1 MASNANIFIKAKYDG
16 KEADSGLDR
25 LNQKLKQ
32 NALRLQNAQQIAK
45 RFNAQLDRTQVRFR
59 TQALTASKVLKT
71 QNEIM
76 REQQM
81 KMKQLGN
88 AALGV
93 GLSMLFLGMQIKALS
108 QRTLQSIFKTFSE
121 VTQGTMAYNQTVGR
135 VSAAFE
141 FLKFSI
147 ADAFMTSAL
156 GQALLETLISIFD
169 FISGVSDETKI
180 FLVIVL
186 LLGVAFGALAMVLG
200 QLIIPLKVAID
211 SGFTLK
217 AIALGIG
224 AVLFSIVIILTAIYA
239 LVQIWNSDMSI
250 IKKIGL
256 SMIIIFAAILAIL
269 FMFGVTLTAPVII
282 LTLLIALAVSLG
294 LALILA
300 GDEFKLAFFKA
311 ILAIG
316 QKIKEVII
324 GGISAAIRLANK
336 IPGVNIKTP
345 SFESFMDLSG
355 LQSKVTTL
363 ESSIAQRKAERE
375 AKKSEDNSIT
385 TTSSNIFIDTFKA
398 GAEDVKGSLDE
409 ALDLDQYN
417 TLSGE

>member
-1 MASNANIFIKAKYDG
+1 MAKEKVNIVFHADTTKALNSIK
-16 KEADSGLDR
+16 R
-25 LNQKLKQ
+25 LQAEINRQSKLQQKLAERAKKFNTSEQ
-32 NALRLQNAQQIAK
+32 QILKVNQQINRRIQAAQRKRLQAQKAE
-45 RFNAQLDRTQVRFR
+45 
-59 TQALTASKVLKT
+59 QARLKG
-71 QNEIM
+71 
-76 REQQM
+76 
-81 KMKQLGN
+81 LGN
-88 AALGV
+88 AALGA
-93 GLSMLFLGMQIKALS
+93 GLSMLFLGMQLKALS

-121 VTQGTMAYNQTVGR
+121 VTQGTMAYNQTIGR

-147 ADAFMTSAL
+147 ADAFMTSEL
-156 GQALLETLISIFD
+156 GQALIENLITIFD
-169 FISGVSDETKI
+169 FLSSASDETKI

-200 QLIIPLKVAID
+200 QLIIPLKIALD
-211 SGFTLK
+211 SGLSLK
-217 AIALGIG
+217 MVALGIG
-224 AVLFSIVIILTAIYA
+224 AVLTSVVIILIAIYA
-239 LVQIWNSDMSI
+239 LVQIWNSDMGI

-269 FMFGVTLTAPVII
+269 FMFGVTLSAPIV
-282 LTLLIALAVSLG
+282 LMVALIALVVALG
-294 LALILA
+294 LALVLA
-300 GDEFKLAFFKA
+300 GDEFKLAFFRA

-316 QKIKEVII
+316 QKIKDVII
-324 GGISAAIRLANK
+324 GGIRGAISLANK

-345 SFESFMDLSG
+345 SFDNFMDLSG

-363 ESSIAQRKAERE
+363 EASIAQRKAERE

-385 TTSSNIFIDTFKA
+385 TSSSNIFIDTFKA

>member
-1 MASNANIFIKAKYDG
+1 MAREQVEIKFIADVNQALNGMKEIQRQLQINSKFQKKLRQRVDEFGRTDQEYLKVNAQINK
-16 KEADSGLDR
+16 R
-25 LNQKLKQ
+25 LAAAQRK
-32 NALRLQNAQQIAK
+32 RLQAQKAE
-45 RFNAQLDRTQVRFR
+45 
-59 TQALTASKVLKT
+59 QARLKG
-71 QNEIM
+71 
-76 REQQM
+76 
-81 KMKQLGN
+81 LGN
-88 AALGV
+88 AALGA
-93 GLSMLFLGMQIKALS
+93 GLSMLFLGMQLKALS

-121 VTQGTMAYNQTVGR
+121 VTQGTMAYNQTIGR

-156 GQALLETLISIFD
+156 GQALVETLISIFD
-169 FISGVSDETKI
+169 FLSSASDETKI

-200 QLIIPLKVAID
+200 QLIIPLKIALD
-211 SGFTLK
+211 AGLSLK
-217 AIALGIG
+217 MVALGIA
-224 AVLFSIVIILTAIYA
+224 AVLVSVVIILVAIYA

-256 SMIIIFAAILAIL
+256 SMIVIFAAILAIL
-269 FMFGVTLTAPVII
+269 FLFGVTLTAPVII

-355 LQSKVTTL
+355 LQSKVSTL
-363 ESSIAQRKAERE
+363 EASIAQRKAEKE
-375 AKKSEDNSIT
+375 AKQSEDNSIT

>member
-1 MASNANIFIKAKYDG
+1 MAKEKVNIVFVADTTKALNSIK
-16 KEADSGLDR
+16 R
-25 LNQKLKQ
+25 LQTEINRQSKLQQKLAERAKKFNTSEQ
-32 NALRLQNAQQIAK
+32 QILKVNQQINRRIQAAQRKRLQAQKAE
-45 RFNAQLDRTQVRFR
+45 
-59 TQALTASKVLKT
+59 QARLKG
-71 QNEIM
+71 
-76 REQQM
+76 
-81 KMKQLGN
+81 LGN
-88 AALGV
+88 AALGA
-93 GLSMLFLGMQIKALS
+93 GLSMLFLGMQLKALS

-121 VTQGTMAYNQTVGR
+121 VTQGTMAYNQTIGR

-147 ADAFMTSAL
+147 ADAFMTSEL
-156 GQALLETLISIFD
+156 GQALIENLITIFD
-169 FISGVSDETKI
+169 FLSSASDETKI

-200 QLIIPLKVAID
+200 QLIIPLKIALD
-211 SGFTLK
+211 SGLSLK
-217 AIALGIG
+217 MVALGIG
-224 AVLFSIVIILTAIYA
+224 AVLTSVVIILIAIYA
-239 LVQIWNSDMSI
+239 LVQIWNSDMGI

-269 FMFGVTLTAPVII
+269 FMFGVTLSAPIV
-282 LTLLIALAVSLG
+282 LMVALIALVVALG
-294 LALILA
+294 LALVLA
-300 GDEFKLAFFKA
+300 GDEFKLAFFRA

-316 QKIKEVII
+316 QKIKDVII
-324 GGISAAIRLANK
+324 GGIRGAISLANK

-345 SFESFMDLSG
+345 SFDNFMDLSG

-363 ESSIAQRKAERE
+363 EASIAQRKAERE

-385 TTSSNIFIDTFKA
+385 TSSSNIFIDTFKA

>member
-1 MASNANIFIKAKYDG
+1 MAREQVEIKFIADVNQALNGMKEIQRQLQINSKFQKKLRQRVDEFGRTDQEYLKVNAQINK
-16 KEADSGLDR
+16 R
-25 LNQKLKQ
+25 LAAAQRK
-32 NALRLQNAQQIAK
+32 RLQAQKAE
-45 RFNAQLDRTQVRFR
+45 
-59 TQALTASKVLKT
+59 QARLKG
-71 QNEIM
+71 
-76 REQQM
+76 
-81 KMKQLGN
+81 LGN
-88 AALGV
+88 AALGA
-93 GLSMLFLGMQIKALS
+93 GLSMLFLGMQLKALS

-121 VTQGTMAYNQTVGR
+121 VTQGTMAYNQTIGR

-156 GQALLETLISIFD
+156 GQSLIENLIAIFD
-169 FISGVSDETKI
+169 FLSSASDETKI

-200 QLIIPLKVAID
+200 QLIIPLK
-211 SGFTLK
+211 
-217 AIALGIG
+217 IALDAGLSLKMITLGIA
-224 AVLFSIVIILTAIYA
+224 AVLVSIVIILVAIYA

-256 SMIIIFAAILAIL
+256 SMIVIFAAILAIL
-269 FMFGVTLTAPVII
+269 FLFGVTLTAPVII

-355 LQSKVTTL
+355 LQSKVSTL
-363 ESSIAQRKAERE
+363 EASIAQRKAEKE
-375 AKKSEDNSIT
+375 AKQSEDNSIT

>member
-1 MASNANIFIKAKYDG
+1 MAKEKVNIVFVADTTKALNSIK
-16 KEADSGLDR
+16 R
-25 LNQKLKQ
+25 LQAEINRQSKLQQKLAERAKKFNTSEQ
-32 NALRLQNAQQIAK
+32 QILKVNQQINRRIQAAQRKRLQAQKAE
-45 RFNAQLDRTQVRFR
+45 
-59 TQALTASKVLKT
+59 QARLKG
-71 QNEIM
+71 
-76 REQQM
+76 
-81 KMKQLGN
+81 LGN
-88 AALGV
+88 AALGA
-93 GLSMLFLGMQIKALS
+93 GLSMLFLGMQLKALS

-121 VTQGTMAYNQTVGR
+121 VTQGTMAYNQTIGR

-147 ADAFMTSAL
+147 ADAFMTSEL
-156 GQALLETLISIFD
+156 GQALIENLITIFD
-169 FISGVSDETKI
+169 FLSSASDETKI

-200 QLIIPLKVAID
+200 QLIIPLKIALD
-211 SGFTLK
+211 SGLSLK
-217 AIALGIG
+217 MVALGIG
-224 AVLFSIVIILTAIYA
+224 AVLTSVVIILIAIYA
-239 LVQIWNSDMSI
+239 LVQIWNSDMGI

-269 FMFGVTLTAPVII
+269 FMFGVTLSAPIV
-282 LTLLIALAVSLG
+282 LMVALIALVVALG
-294 LALILA
+294 LALVLA
-300 GDEFKLAFFKA
+300 GDEFKLAFFRA

-316 QKIKEVII
+316 QKIKDVII
-324 GGISAAIRLANK
+324 GGIRGAISLANK

-345 SFESFMDLSG
+345 SFDNFMDLSG

-363 ESSIAQRKAERE
+363 EASIAQRKAERE

-385 TTSSNIFIDTFKA
+385 TSSSNIFIDTFKA

>member
-1 MASNANIFIKAKYDG
+1 MAKEKVNIVFVADTTKALNSIK
-16 KEADSGLDR
+16 
-25 LNQKLKQ
+25 
-32 NALRLQNAQQIAK
+32 RLQTEINRQSKLQKKLAERATKFDTSQQQILKVNQQINRRIQAAQRK
-45 RFNAQLDRTQVRFR
+45 RLQAQKAE
-59 TQALTASKVLKT
+59 QARLKG
-71 QNEIM
+71 
-76 REQQM
+76 
-81 KMKQLGN
+81 LGN
-88 AALGV
+88 AALGA
-93 GLSMLFLGMQIKALS
+93 GLSMLFLGMQLKALS

-121 VTQGTMAYNQTVGR
+121 VTQGTMAYNQTIGR

-147 ADAFMTSAL
+147 ADAFMTSEL
-156 GQALLETLISIFD
+156 GQALIENLITIFD
-169 FISGVSDETKI
+169 FLSSASDETKI

-200 QLIIPLKVAID
+200 QLIIPLKIALD
-211 SGFTLK
+211 SGLSLK
-217 AIALGIG
+217 MVALGIG
-224 AVLFSIVIILTAIYA
+224 AVLTSVVIILIAIYA
-239 LVQIWNSDMSI
+239 LVQIWNSDMGI

-269 FMFGVTLTAPVII
+269 FMFGVTLSAPIV
-282 LTLLIALAVSLG
+282 LMVALIALVVALG
-294 LALILA
+294 LALVLA
-300 GDEFKLAFFKA
+300 GDEFKLAFFRA

-316 QKIKEVII
+316 QKIKDVII
-324 GGISAAIRLANK
+324 GGIRGAISLANN

-345 SFESFMDLSG
+345 SFDNFMDLSG

-363 ESSIAQRKAERE
+363 EASIAQRKAERE

-385 TTSSNIFIDTFKA
+385 TSSSNIFIDTFKA

-417 TLSGE
+417 SLSGE